1 MLKTSKLSLIL
12 TAILSVN
19 ACQLSYSSNNG
30 PAELEV
36 PTLSSEQIDE
46 NTMDR
51 VHVTAIK
58 TDSNLGDSS
67 TFRGTLH
74 IKNNCLYID
83 DMLVVMQTP
92 YLRWKQNP
100 FTIYNELNGQDIKIN
115 DHVEVGGS
123 SAEYSSL
130 NFKSI
135 KWQNIPDN
143 ACKSERVWLTNSMD
157 LL

>member
-1 MLKTSKLSLIL
+1 MLKTLKSSLIL

-19 ACQLSYSSNNG
+19 ACQLPYSSDKEST
-30 PAELEV
+30 ELEV
-36 PTLSSEQIDE
+36 STLSSERIDE
-46 NTMDR
+46 KTMDH

-67 TFRGTLH
+67 TFQGTLH

-83 DMLVVMQTP
+83 DMLIVMQTP

-100 FTIYNELNGQDIKIN
+100 FTIYNQLNGQNIKIN

-123 SAEYSSL
+123 STKYSSL
-130 NFKSI
+130 NSKSI

-143 ACKSERVWLTNSMD
+143 ACKSERVWLTNTMD